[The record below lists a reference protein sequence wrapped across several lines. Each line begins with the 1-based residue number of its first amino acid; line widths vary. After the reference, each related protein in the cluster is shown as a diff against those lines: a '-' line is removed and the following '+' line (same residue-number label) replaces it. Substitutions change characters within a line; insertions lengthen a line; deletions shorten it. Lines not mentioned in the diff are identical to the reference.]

1 MIVVIDYDIGNVGS
15 VANMIKKIGFTSV
28 VTGDPDI
35 IAKANKLILC
45 GIGAY
50 DNAMQSLIDKNL
62 VDILNE
68 RVLIKKIP
76 ILGICVGMQL
86 FTESG
91 EEGVLKGL
99 GWIKGETKKFNFSYS
114 NHPLPIPHM
123 GWNYVNLVK
132 KSPLW
137 KDMYDQAKFYFVHS
151 YHVVT
156 PEDSQD
162 GLLTT
167 SYGYPFISAVEKDN
181 IIGVQFH
188 PEKSHKYGM
197 RLFKNFIE
205 NY

>member
-1 MIVVIDYDIGNVGS
+1 MIAVIDYDIGNVGS
-15 VANMIKKIGFTSV
+15 VANMIKKIGFTPV
-28 VTGDPDI
+28 VTGDPDV

-50 DNAMQSLIDKNL
+50 DNAMQSLIDKKL

-99 GWIKGETKKFNFSYS
+99 GWIKGETKKFDFSYS

-123 GWNYVNLVK
+123 GWNQVNLVK

-137 KDMYDQAKFYFVHS
+137 KDMYSDAKFYFVHS
-151 YHVVT
+151 YHVVL

-162 GLLTT
+162 GLFTT
-167 SYGYPFISAVEKDN
+167 SYGYPFVSAVEKDN